1 MKIVHANFEAFG
13 SKFLAQLRRNCV
25 LSSGNEVKAR
35 SKAEFRF
42 KLSQTTAAPQTYR
55 TLDVMSQHQGKFFT
69 IRPALPP
76 GRSLLGA
83 RHDWPDVLDSRL
95 QPQSNSAANGRT
107 QGPGNKGLKLVVDSI
122 P

>member
-1 MKIVHANFEAFG
+1 M
-13 SKFLAQLRRNCV
+13 SSLRLGLERNGILPC
-25 LSSGNEVKAR
+25 GNEIKAR

-55 TLDVMSQHQGKFFT
+55 TLDVMSQHQGKLFA

-83 RHDWPDVLDSRL
+83 GHNWPDVLHSRL
-95 QPQSNSAANGRT
+95 QPQSNSATNSRT
-107 QGPGNKGLKLVVDSI
+107 QRPGNKGLDLVVDSI